1 VEGDVVSAVSTPD
14 GRSVI
19 VSRWARGESRLELLR
34 VGLDGASR
42 IDTLVSPSEQ
52 NDPRPISPRV
62 SPDGRLVAYADRTR
76 RTVHVRSLDGTG
88 EIQISTDGGCC
99 PLWAADS
106 RRVFFRN
113 ADRLVAVSLQTT
125 PALAVVRR
133 ASNAGFWAT
142 GVIATTYDDVHYDLS
157 PDGRSF
163 VTVTPITNDIRVFV
177 AFNWAEELRREWQAG
192 NTR

>member
-1 VEGDVVSAVSTPD
+1 
-14 GRSVI
+14 
-19 VSRWARGESRLELLR
+19 
-34 VGLDGASR
+34 
-42 IDTLVSPSEQ
+42 LVSPSEQ

-62 SPDGRLVAYADRTR
+62 SPDGRLVAFADRSR
-76 RTVHVRSLDGTG
+76 RTVHVRSLDGPG

-113 ADRLVAVSLQTT
+113 ADRLVAVDLQTA

-133 ASNAGFWAT
+133 ASNLGFWAT
-142 GVIATTYDDVHYDLS
+142 GVIATTYEDVHYDLS
-157 PDGRSF
+157 PDGRTF
-163 VTVTPITNDIRVFV
+163 VAVTPVGTDIRVFV

-192 NTR
+192 GRR